1 MNTETN
7 TSTPEIN
14 AKEVNEIQYEQ
25 QVNNLKEQLLRS
37 SADFENFRRRTEKE
51 RIEWMNITR
60 STTIRLFLPIVD
72 DIQRALD
79 AMPQRSADLDSVIL
93 NALDGLSLIQKN
105 VTKALE
111 SSGVEEISTVGTF
124 DPEFHEALMQVEDPE
139 KRSGSIVQVF
149 EKGYKLGTNI
159 IRHAKVSVSK

>member
-7 TSTPEIN
+7 TSTPDIN
-14 AKEVNEIQYEQ
+14 AKEVNEIQLEQ

-149 EKGYKLGTNI
+149 EKGYKLGSNI

>member
-7 TSTPEIN
+7 TSIPDIN
-14 AKEVNEIQYEQ
+14 AKEVNENQLEQ
-25 QVNNLKEQLLRS
+25 QVNNLKEQLLRA

-79 AMPQRSADLDSVIL
+79 SMPQRTPDLDSTII

-105 VTKALE
+105 VIKALE
-111 SSGVEEISTVGTF
+111 SSGVEEISTIGTF

-139 KRSGSIVQVF
+139 KKGGSIVQVF

>member
-7 TSTPEIN
+7 TSTPDFN
-14 AKEVNEIQYEQ
+14 AKEVNENQLEQ

-149 EKGYKLGTNI
+149 EKGYKLGSNI

>member
-37 SADFENFRRRTEKE
+37 NADFENFRRRTEKE